1 MSINFYVLCFYILL
15 SNLILYLMLY
25 SKVILHDM
33 LYIQYYIYIILNITL
48 LIILISID
56 YSWSLLNILKLFK
69 TFYLNKLI

>member
-25 SKVILHDM
+25 SIAILHDM

-56 YSWSLLNILKLFK
+56 YFWSLLNILKLFK
-69 TFYLNKLI
+69 NFYLNKI